1 MSSLLA
7 CLCGFTLDL
16 LLGDPLWLYHPVRLI
31 GAWIAFLEKCMR
43 KIAGADAKKLLV
55 AGGVLW
61 ALVILVSTGVP
72 WLLLIL
78 AGRLHPGIRFV
89 LECFWCYQ
97 ILAARALFDESRR
110 VYLELKKGDLP
121 AARKAVARIV
131 GRDTERLEEAG
142 VVRAAVETVAENT
155 SDGITAP
162 LLFMMIGGAPLAFLY
177 KAVNTM
183 DSMLG
188 YKEEKYLYLGRV
200 PAKMDDLFN
209 YIPARLS
216 ALFMLAAAWILRMDA
231 KQAWKIYRRDRRKHA
246 SPNAAQTEA
255 VCAGALD
262 VQLAGDAWYFGKRYQ
277 KETIGDAMREVEAK
291 DILRA
296 GWLMYGTAILSLIV
310 FGGVRWMIF
319 R

>member
-1 MSSLLA
+1 M
-7 CLCGFTLDL
+7 
-16 LLGDPLWLYHPVRLI
+16 
-31 GAWIAFLEKCMR
+31 
-43 KIAGADAKKLLV
+43 
-55 AGGVLW
+55 
-61 ALVILVSTGVP
+61 
-72 WLLLIL
+72 
-78 AGRLHPGIRFV
+78 
-89 LECFWCYQ
+89 
-97 ILAARALFDESRR
+97 
-110 VYLELKKGDLP
+110 
-121 AARKAVARIV
+121 

-231 KQAWKIYRRDRRKHA
+231 KQAGR
-246 SPNAAQTEA
+246 T
-255 VCAGALD
+255 
-262 VQLAGDAWYFGKRYQ
+262 
-277 KETIGDAMREVEAK
+277 
-291 DILRA
+291 
-296 GWLMYGTAILSLIV
+296 
-310 FGGVRWMIF
+310 
-319 R
+319 